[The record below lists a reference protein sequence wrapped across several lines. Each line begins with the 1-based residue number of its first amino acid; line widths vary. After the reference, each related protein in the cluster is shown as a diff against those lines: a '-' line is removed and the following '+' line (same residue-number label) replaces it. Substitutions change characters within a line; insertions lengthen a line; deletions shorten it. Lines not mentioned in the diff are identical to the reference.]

1 MPGFQLRAPQRP
13 GEYHEEEGDWGDPK
27 AAVLANAAAWI
38 AAAWPG
44 TAPDNR
50 HSRRV
55 ALLKRV
61 LPAIGLALLL
71 LIAVWP
77 RLAPLWE
84 RMRMAFPAID
94 LREARELRM
103 INPRYVGTDRD
114 GHPYVITAAVGRQ
127 VPQRDDVM
135 SLDQPVANV
144 QSHSGAKIVITSDS
158 GVYQTQTQF
167 LDMFGK
173 VTVTHENG
181 SQFVTSSARL
191 DAANDAAEGHA
202 PVEGHGPQGDVTGQ
216 GFQILDKGDTIIFTG
231 KSDMLLRGAAQG
243 TEKRPPATLPT
254 PIAAIATRVEAEA
267 KPALAAALPA
277 PAARHPAPSRPA
289 TGQPAT
295 RHADNRH
302 AHPAHR
308 ALPAKPTADKKAE

>member
-1 MPGFQLRAPQRP
+1 MIGRDGPRAISASSRDTRR
-13 GEYHEEEGDWGDPK
+13 GT
-27 AAVLANAAAWI
+27 AAALFTEWL
-38 AAAWPG
+38 ARLPG
-44 TAPDNR
+44 NR

-55 ALLKRV
+55 ALLKLA
-61 LPAIGLALLL
+61 LPAIGVSLLL
-71 LIAVWP
+71 LVVAWP
-77 RLAPLWE
+77 RVAPLFD
-84 RMRMAFPAID
+84 RLRFAAID

-103 INPRYVGTDRD
+103 INPRYAGTDRD
-114 GHPYVITAAVGRQ
+114 GRPFVITAAVGRQ

-144 QSHSGAKIVITSDS
+144 QSHNGAKVVITSDS

-216 GFQILDKGDTIIFTG
+216 GFQILDKGDIVIFTG
-231 KSDMLLRGAAQG
+231 ASNLLLKGSKEQGPAAAPAAVPAPVAQAAAQIE
-243 TEKRPPATLPT
+243 TKAEATHVVPPAH
-254 PIAAIATRVEAEA
+254 
-267 KPALAAALPA
+267 PA
-277 PAARHPAPSRPA
+277 PAQKNKPPPHAAKAP
-289 TGQPAT
+289 
-295 RHADNRH
+295 
-302 AHPAHR
+302 AHPK
-308 ALPAKPTADKKAE
+308 PAAKKPG